1 MGLKI
6 ARHKTAMSRNFLSR
20 PLQQAF
26 ADGIFAAGTSF
37 FDYGCGRGTDI
48 KHVAQLGHPAA
59 GWDPA
64 HAKSAKLVPSSVV
77 NIGFVVNVI
86 EDKQER
92 ASALRKAWELASD
105 VLIVA
110 ARLDWEPSARTGRP
124 YGDGILTASG
134 TFQKYFSQQELRTWI
149 DSTLGEKAI
158 AAAPGIF
165 YVFRSSDAEQR
176 LLSRHSRDHRA
187 PQLSVAEL
195 IYNQQSALLEPL
207 GCWIRAN
214 SQLPTAPEI
223 ENADLI
229 IETFG
234 SIRSAFSLIRRVSEP
249 GQWDGVDLGNKRVSE
264 DRFEKNLIILQPLL
278 DFLSDRGRPPRD
290 EELVSGDAIIESLG
304 SIRAAVSLI
313 RKVVGNS
320 YWAEHETRARDDF
333 LVYLALAAF
342 NGRPKFRDLPEE
354 LQYDARD
361 FFGSYREA
369 CDAAD
374 ELLFGVGN
382 LEMVNAACRDSPVG
396 KSTPE
401 ALYVHV
407 QGTNKLPPLLRVYIG
422 CAEML
427 TGSVSN
433 ATLLKIHR
441 EKPQVSF
448 LSYPMFDSDP
458 HPALAASVIARLREL
473 RVDYRD
479 YSERENPP
487 VLHRKE
493 TFVPSDYSGREKF
506 ARLTR
511 QEENHGLLNSNTIGT
526 QNGWH
531 QALAESGFETRGH
544 RLVRVK

>member
-1 MGLKI
+1 
-6 ARHKTAMSRNFLSR
+6 MSRNFLSR

-26 ADGIFAAGTSF
+26 ADGLFAPGSSF

-48 KHVAQLGHPAA
+48 NHVAQLGYPAA

-64 HAKSAKLVPSSVV
+64 HAKSAKLIPSSVV

-86 EDKQER
+86 EDQQER
-92 ASALRKAWELASD
+92 ASALRNAWKLTSD
-105 VLIVA
+105 VLVVA
-110 ARLDWEPSARTGRP
+110 ARLDWEPSARAGKP
-124 YGDGILTASG
+124 FADGILTATG
-134 TFQKYFSQQELRTWI
+134 TFQKYFTQQELRTWI
-149 DSTLGEKAI
+149 DSTLGEKSI

-195 IYNQQSALLEPL
+195 IYNQQSALLDPL
-207 GCWIRAN
+207 CEWVRAN
-214 SQLPTAPEI
+214 NRLPAAPEI

-234 SIRSAFSLIRRVSEP
+234 SIRSAFSLIRRIGEP
-249 GQWDGVDLGNKRVSE
+249 RQWDGIDLGKKRVRE
-264 DRFEKNLIILQPLL
+264 DRFEKNLVILQPLL

-290 EELVSGDAIIESLG
+290 EELPGAGAIIESLG

-313 RKVVGNS
+313 KKVVGNS
-320 YWAEHETRARDDF
+320 YWAEHESRARDDF

-342 NGRPKFRDLPEE
+342 NGRPKFRELPEE

-361 FFGSYREA
+361 FFGNYRDA

-374 ELLFGVGN
+374 ELLFGVGK
-382 LEMVNAACRDSPVG
+382 LEMVNAACRDSSFG

-407 QGTNKLPPLLRVYIG
+407 QGTNQLPPLLRVYVG

-427 TGSVSN
+427 TGSVSD

-458 HPALAASVIARLREL
+458 HPTLAASVIARLRDL

-479 YSERENPP
+479 YSGRENPP
-487 VLHRKE
+487 ILHRKE
-493 TFVPSDYSGREKF
+493 TFVPSDYSLREKF
-506 ARLTR
+506 ARLTL

-526 QNGWH
+526 QNGWQ
-531 QALAESGFETRGH
+531 QALEESGFETRGH